1 MVRPEL
7 KRVTLIAFTA
17 VLSVLAV
24 GTGPVGCD
32 STGPSDGPTFPGN
45 STGSDDRELFLS
57 YETCG
62 FYPTNPV
69 WSPDCKRVAV
79 ESYPGNRIYIYDVVS
94 GSVNEVPNT
103 QLSPALLDWS
113 PDGEWLAYQSTYDWK
128 LYIIKP
134 DGSENVVVYYGGMGS
149 TGGSFSPDGREL
161 VFGGLEGL
169 TAADISDPNNITYR
183 VIRESPNDGGSW
195 SAYPKWSPGGEY
207 IARVRSFNNDNP
219 WLEDKESY
227 VYATTPDGDPYEVIL
242 QDQPNWAMI
251 SLSGWSPDG
260 RYLLLTITADSLI
273 EKWAYEVKTG
283 IYTQITYSPEK
294 GLYGAG
300 SGDWGDNGLIVFVS
314 CMCDQHDP
322 CFTLYTIDAPY

>member
-1 MVRPEL
+1 M
-7 KRVTLIAFTA
+7 TA
-17 VLSVLAV
+17 VSALLVL
-24 GTGPVGCD
+24 GGPVGCD
-32 STGPSDGPTFPGN
+32 TTGPSDGPTFPGN

-57 YETCG
+57 YEMCG
-62 FYPTNPV
+62 FYPTSPV

-79 ESYPGNRIYIYDVVS
+79 NNYPHTDIKEIYIYDVVS

-103 QLSPALLDWS
+103 QLSPGLLDWS
-113 PDGEWLAYQSTYDWK
+113 PDGEWLAYQSTYDFV
-128 LYIIKP
+128 LYIIRP
-134 DGSENVVVYYGGMGS
+134 DGSDNTSVYEAIGS

-161 VFGGLEGL
+161 VFGGREGL
-169 TAADISDPNNITYR
+169 TAADISDPNDITYR
-183 VIRESPNDGGSW
+183 VIREPLHDGGSW
-195 SAYPKWSPGGEY
+195 DGFPSWSPGGEY
-207 IARVRSFNNDNP
+207 IARVRSLNNDNP

-273 EKWAYEVKTG
+273 EKWAYEVKTS

-294 GLYGAG
+294 GLYGASG
-300 SGDWGDNGLIVFVS
+300 GDWGNDGGIVFCA
-314 CMCDQHDP
+314 CMFDQHDP
-322 CFTLYTIDAPY
+322 CFTLYTIDAPP